1 MDNLPIEVILMS
13 KKQSIEAE
21 MQSRKDNTEDAMNA
35 YNGFKSGMSAGVN
48 GAGDSYRRNNK

>member
-1 MDNLPIEVILMS
+1 MS